1 MLELFKNL
9 SADQANSYG
18 LVLLSS
24 GIPHRVIKGEG
35 GWDVLVEERDYNRAL
50 ATIEQYLE
58 ENQDF
63 RPTDEPICYEYGK
76 TLTGLWASVI
86 LLGCHIGVTAA
97 NNSKSLIRA
106 FGSSASHIMQ
116 GELYRSVTSL
126 MLHANALHLAG
137 NMLGIALF
145 GTAVCTITGW
155 GVGWLMILATGIIGN
170 LVNALLYGSGHLSV
184 GASTAVFGSVGI
196 LAAQQFFKKFRIPG
210 RKIKAWLPLAG
221 GLALLG
227 ILGSGK
233 HADLSAHLFGFMA
246 GIILGGLYAIFVKRP
261 AARVYQSGCIVVV
274 LTILVVSWMR
284 ALGHW

>member
-24 GIPHRVIKGEG
+24 GIPHRVRTGEG
-35 GWDVLVEERDYNRAL
+35 GWDVLVVERDYSRAL

-63 RPTDEPICYEYGK
+63 RPTDEPICHEYGK

-97 NNSKSLIRA
+97 NDSKSLIRA

-145 GTAVCTITGW
+145 GTAVCNITGW

-170 LVNALLYGSGHLSV
+170 LANALLYGSGHLSV

-210 RKIKAWLPLAG
+210 RKIKAWLPLAA

-233 HADLSAHLFGFMA
+233 HADLSAHLFGFVA
-246 GIILGGLYAIFVKRP
+246 GIILGGLYAFLARKP
-261 AARVYQSGCIVVV
+261 AARIYQSCCLVVV
-274 LTILVVSWMR
+274 LGVIVISWMR
-284 ALGHW
+284 GYLR